1 MERKNMT
8 ESSPLASIFGEL
20 YPYKGR
26 FEASSRIPEKGRDP
40 EEIYAE
46 LLTIAEEE
54 DKLWE
59 TGLISGTMYHGG
71 KEHYAF
77 LNRVFSL
84 YSYVNLLQ
92 RDICP
97 SGTKFESEIISMV
110 ARLLHGESVKDFNP
124 DDDVCGTITSGGT
137 ESIFNGVYI
146 HREWAREEKGILDPE
161 MVVPV
166 TIHPAFHKAAHYLG
180 IKMISVPLD
189 DNFEADVEAMRA
201 KITPNTIALAGSAG
215 NYPYGVID
223 PLEKLSDLAI
233 KHQIGL
239 HVDGCLGGFILP
251 WIEKLGYNIPAF
263 DFRLPGV
270 TTMSCDTHKYGYA
283 LKGTSTLLARNHNL
297 LRYQFFSVGDWSGGL
312 YASPTVQGSRSGGLS
327 AATWAAMVAMGEEG
341 YLNAARLIMDTA
353 DKIRLGIAEIPEI
366 KIAGKSTFVIGM
378 ISDQVNMYHVN
389 DYLISKGWRMN
400 GCQNP
405 PGFHFCVT
413 LRNTLP
419 GVAEAFINDLRDGV
433 AYAKNPPQPFPKSGA
448 LYGLAGSIDGQAIL
462 KQGMLDFIE
471 ATYDEV

>member
-1 MERKNMT
+1 MT
-8 ESSPLASIFGEL
+8 EASPLASIFGDL
-20 YPYKGR
+20 YPYEGR
-26 FEASSRIPEKGRDP
+26 FESYSSIPSNGCEP
-40 EEIYAE
+40 EQIFEE
-46 LLTIAEEE
+46 LKTIAVEE
-54 DKLWE
+54 DRNWE
-59 TGLISGTMYHGG
+59 SGLISGTMYHGG
-71 KEHYAF
+71 KEHYTF

-84 YSYVNLLQ
+84 FSYVNLLQ

-110 ARLLHGESVKDFNP
+110 ANLLNGDAVKKYNP
-124 DDDVCGTITSGGT
+124 EDEVCGTVTSGGT
-137 ESIFNGVYI
+137 ESIFNGVFI
-146 HREWAREEKGILDPE
+146 HREWGREEKGILEPE

-180 IKMISVPLD
+180 IKVISVPVD
-189 DNFEADVEAMRA
+189 QNFEANVEAMRA
-201 KITPNTIALAGSAG
+201 KITQNTIALAGSAG

-223 PLEKLSDLAI
+223 PLGKLSDLALE
-233 KHQIGL
+233 HQIGL

-251 WIEKLGYNIPAF
+251 WIEKLGYEIPPF

-283 LKGTSTLLARNHNL
+283 LKGTSTLLVRNHKL
-297 LRYQFFSVGDWSGGL
+297 LRYQFFSVGDWPGGL

-327 AATWAAMVAMGEEG
+327 AATWAAMVTMGEDG
-341 YLNAARLIMDTA
+341 YLKAAKLIMDTA
-353 DKIRLGIAEIPEI
+353 DKIRDGIAGIPEI

-378 ISDQVNMYHVN
+378 FSDQVNMYHVN

-419 GVAEAFINDLRDGV
+419 GVAEAFINDLKEGV
-433 AYAKNPPQPFPKSGA
+433 TYAKNPSQPFPKSGA
-448 LYGLAGSIDGQAIL
+448 LYGLAGSVDGQAFL

-471 ATYDEV
+471 ATYGEI

>member
-1 MERKNMT
+1 MT
-8 ESSPLASIFGEL
+8 ETSPLAGIFGDL
-20 YPYKGR
+20 YPYKNR
-26 FEASSRIPEKGRDP
+26 FEAYSQIPQKGRDP
-40 EEIYAE
+40 ADILGE
-46 LLTIAEEE
+46 LHTIAAEE
-54 DKLWE
+54 DKFWE
-59 TGLISGTMYHGG
+59 TGLISGSMYHGG

-77 LNRVFSL
+77 LNQAFSL
-84 YSYVNLLQ
+84 FSYVNLLQ

-97 SGTKFESEIISMV
+97 SGTKFESEIIAMV
-110 ARLLHGESVKDFNP
+110 AKLLHGEAVKEYNP
-124 DDDVCGTITSGGT
+124 QDEVCGTVTSGGT
-137 ESIFNGVYI
+137 ESIYNGVYI
-146 HREWAREEKGILDPE
+146 HREWGREEKGIQEPE

-180 IKMISVPLD
+180 IKMISVPVNE
-189 DNFEADVEAMRA
+189 NFEADVEAMRA

-223 PLEKLSDLAI
+223 PLERLSDLALEH
-233 KHQIGL
+233 KIGL

-251 WIEKLGYNIPAF
+251 WIEKLGYDIPPF

-283 LKGTSTLLARNHNL
+283 LKGTSTVLARNRKL
-297 LRYQFFSVGDWSGGL
+297 LRYQFFSIEDFPGGL
-312 YASPTVQGSRSGGLS
+312 YCSPTVQGSRSGGLS
-327 AATWAAMVAMGEEG
+327 AATWAAMVLLGEEG
-341 YLNAARLIMDTA
+341 YLKAARLIMDTA
-353 DKIRLGIAEIPEI
+353 DKIRLGIAGIPEI

-378 ISDQVNMYHVN
+378 VSDVVDMYHVN

-413 LRNTLP
+413 LHNTLP
-419 GVAEAFINDLRDGV
+419 GVAEAFIRDLRDGV

-448 LYGLAGSIDGQAIL
+448 LYGLASSVGGQEFL
-462 KQGMLDFIE
+462 KQRMLDFIE
-471 ATYDEV
+471 AMYGEV

>member
-1 MERKNMT
+1 MT
-8 ESSPLASIFGEL
+8 ETSPLTSVFGDL
-20 YPYKGR
+20 YPYKDR
-26 FEASSRIPEKGRDP
+26 FEAYSQIPEKGRSP
-40 EEIYAE
+40 AEIMNE
-46 LLTIAEEE
+46 LQTMAEEE
-54 DKLWE
+54 DKHWE

-77 LNRVFSL
+77 LNQVFSL
-84 YSYVNLLQ
+84 FSYVNLLQ

-97 SGTKFESEIISMV
+97 SGTKFESEIIAMV
-110 ARLLHGESVKDFNP
+110 ARLLHGDAVKDYNP
-124 DDDVCGTITSGGT
+124 EDDVCGTVTSGGT
-137 ESIFNGVYI
+137 ESIYNGVYV
-146 HREWAREEKGILDPE
+146 HREWARKEKGIQEPE

-180 IKMISVPLD
+180 IKMITVPVD
-189 DNFEADVEAMRA
+189 QNFEADVDGMRA

-223 PLEKLSDLAI
+223 PLERLSDLALEH
-233 KHQIGL
+233 KVGL

-251 WIEKLGYNIPAF
+251 WIEKLGYDIPPF

-270 TTMSCDTHKYGYA
+270 TSMSCDTHKYGYA
-283 LKGTSTLLARNHNL
+283 LKGTSTLLVRNHKL
-297 LRYQFFSVGDWSGGL
+297 LRYQFFSMEDWPGGL

-327 AATWAAMVAMGEEG
+327 AATWTAMVTLGEEG
-341 YLNAARLIMDTA
+341 YLKAAKLIMDTA
-353 DKIRLGIAEIPEI
+353 DKIRLGIAGIPEI

-378 ISDQVNMYHVN
+378 LSDQVDMYHVN
-389 DYLISKGWRMN
+389 DFLISKGWRMN

-419 GVAEAFINDLRDGV
+419 GVADAFVEDLRAAV
-433 AYAKNPPQPFPKSGA
+433 SYAKNPTRQFPASGA
-448 LYGLAGSIDGQAIL
+448 LYGLASSVDGQAFL
-462 KQGMLDFIE
+462 KKGMLDFIE
-471 ATYDEV
+471 ATYGEV

>member
-1 MERKNMT
+1 MADH
-8 ESSPLASIFGEL
+8 SPLANVFGNL
-20 YPYKGR
+20 YPYRDR
-26 FEASSRIPEKGRDP
+26 FEAYSQIPQKGRVH
-40 EEIYAE
+40 EEIFKE
-46 LLTIAEEE
+46 LHVIAGEE
-54 DKLWE
+54 DRFWE

-84 YSYVNLLQ
+84 FSYVNLLQ

-110 ARLLHGESVKDFNP
+110 AKMLHGDVVKKYNP
-124 DDDVCGTITSGGT
+124 EDDVCGTVTSGGT
-137 ESIFNGVYI
+137 ESIYNGVYI
-146 HREWAREEKGILDPE
+146 HREWAREEKGITEPE
-161 MVVPV
+161 MVVPT
-166 TIHPAFHKAAHYLG
+166 TIHPAFQKAAHYMG
-180 IKMISVPLD
+180 IKMISIPV
-189 DNFEADVEAMRA
+189 NAVFEADVEAMRSA
-201 KITPNTIALAGSAG
+201 ITPNTIALAGSAA

-223 PLEKLSDLAI
+223 PLEKLSDLALEY
-233 KHQIGL
+233 KIGL

-251 WIEKLGYNIPAF
+251 WIEMLGYDIPAF

-283 LKGTSTLLARNHNL
+283 LKGTSSLLARNHKL
-297 LRYQFFSVGDWSGGL
+297 LRYQFFSVGDWPGGL
-312 YASPTVQGSRSGGLS
+312 YCSPTVQGSRSGGLS

-341 YLNAARLIMDTA
+341 YLHAARMIMDTA
-353 DKIRLGIAEIPEI
+353 DKIRQGIATIPEI

-378 ISDQVNMYHVN
+378 LSDEVNMYHVN

-405 PGFHFCVT
+405 PGFHFCIT

-419 GVAEAFINDLRDGV
+419 GVAEAFIHDLKDGV
-433 AYAKNPPQPFPKSGA
+433 AYARNPAQSFPKSGA
-448 LYGLAGSIDGQAIL
+448 LYGLAGSTEGQFFL